1 MNNTYYNKDIFPQT
15 QYNNESIEQI
25 PINQSYKQNNQTNE
39 PFMNNIIKTNIGKK
53 VKIYLSFPNLETQ
66 TEFNGIIE
74 QAGNDYI
81 ILSEPSTGNWKILP
95 LIYLNYIT
103 YEEKIN

>member
-53 VKIYLSFPNLETQ
+53 VKIYLDKQAIIKYNTIIDKHNL
-66 TEFNGIIE
+66 
-74 QAGNDYI
+74 
-81 ILSEPSTGNWKILP
+81 
-95 LIYLNYIT
+95 
-103 YEEKIN
+103 